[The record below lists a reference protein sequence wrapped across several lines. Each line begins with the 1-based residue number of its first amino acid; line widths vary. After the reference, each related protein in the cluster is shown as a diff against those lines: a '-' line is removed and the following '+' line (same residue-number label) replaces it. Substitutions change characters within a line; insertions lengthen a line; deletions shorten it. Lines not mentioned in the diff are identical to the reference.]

1 MTWQKKISEWL
12 VEEKKE
18 NITTADGKPIKV
30 FSFNYDSSDAE
41 TMSAWAKHF
50 RNHYCSDE
58 IIDLLRNGTGLSR
71 KDYLLT
77 LKFPDQTGTPGPSVR
92 SGDFSEILIA
102 DYFEFL
108 LDYWI
113 PRTRYSN
120 KSNKNSSTMGSDII
134 GLRFFD
140 KNETVKDTIVV
151 IESKASLKSQRNSLQ
166 EAINHSTKDE
176 KRLAESLNAMKHRY
190 INMGINE
197 NAQKIVRFQ
206 NPTDKPYTMFYGA
219 AALFSNETYN
229 EDSIRASDTS
239 KHVDPHHLIL
249 LVIKGDNMM
258 NLVHELYKRAAD
270 EA

>member
-1 MTWQKKISEWL
+1 MTWQKKFSEWL

-30 FSFNYDSSDAE
+30 FSFNYDVSDDE

-77 LKFPDQTGTPGPSVR
+77 FKFPDKTGTPGPSVR

-113 PRTRYSN
+113 PRIRYSN

-140 KNETVKDTIVV
+140 KNETEKDTIVV
-151 IESKASLKSQRNSLQ
+151 IESKASLKSQRSSLQ

-176 KRLAESLNAMKHRY
+176 RRLAESLNAMKHRY
-190 INMGINE
+190 INMGNKE

-229 EDSIRASDTS
+229 EESIRASDTS